1 MTKSGRQILDKN
13 LIHIGRSNY
22 TVMLGHSDQFAM
34 SNMMSLYLEF
44 QDCRDLGVAPFL
56 QSDQN
61 VAANDYMI
69 ENLKKRKKIMFE
81 MGCDTWE
88 KCNKKMNT
96 PFHDEFNLLVLKNPP
111 EKFLKQLEEI
121 LPLIKDYNIYYIID
135 CCNNMKLYD
144 RLAYL

>member
-1 MTKSGRQILDKN
+1 MTTSGRQSLEKN
-13 LIHIGRSNY
+13 NINLGKCHYSI
-22 TVMLGHSDQFAM
+22 MLGNTEQAAM
-34 SNMMSLYLEF
+34 ANMMAIYLDL
-44 QDCRDLGVAPFL
+44 QDGKDLGVAPFI

-61 VAANDYMI
+61 MSANDYMI

-81 MGCDTWE
+81 MGYDTWE
-88 KCNKKMNT
+88 KCNKKMRI
-96 PFHDEFNLLVLKNPP
+96 PFHDEFNLLVLRNPS

-135 CCNNMKLYD
+135 CCNNMDIYD